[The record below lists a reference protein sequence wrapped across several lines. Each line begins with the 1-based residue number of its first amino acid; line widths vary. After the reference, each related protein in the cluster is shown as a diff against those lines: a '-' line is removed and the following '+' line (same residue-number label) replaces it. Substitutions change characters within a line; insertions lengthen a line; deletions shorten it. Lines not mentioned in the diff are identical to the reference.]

1 MIALV
6 KYGQQPGMVEL
17 RDVPEPVA
25 GPGTVLIEVRAAA
38 ICGWDIE
45 MWQHAMANP
54 VTVPVIQGHEFCGT
68 VAALGPGVDGW
79 VPGERVACETSAQVC
94 GTCFWCRQGEYQICP
109 ARKGYGY
116 GVDGA
121 FARYVVARPAILH
134 RIPENVS
141 FEEASLTE
149 PFCVAHHALAD
160 RIAIQP
166 GDHAVIIGPGPIGLI
181 CLQMARLLGA
191 TQTALIG
198 LSTDSARL
206 DLAAQMGWADQ
217 IIRADQEEAGA
228 AVMAWTGGR
237 GADIVADCAGNAA
250 ALATALA
257 SVRRGGQIVKIG
269 WGPKPINQSL
279 DDLLRKSAT
288 LAGTFGHRHAN
299 WEAVLGFF
307 AERRLNPG
315 ALITSVMPLRQW
327 HDAFTRIHQCQ
338 AVKIVLTP
346 EKGDL

>member
-17 RDVPEPVA
+17 RDVPQPVA
-25 GPGTVLIEVRAAA
+25 GPGMVLLEVRAAA

-45 MWQHAMANP
+45 MWQHHMANP

-68 VAALGPGVDGW
+68 VAEVGPGVEGW
-79 VPGERVACETSAQVC
+79 TPGERVACETSAQVC

-109 ARKGYGY
+109 SRRGYGY

-121 FARYVVARPAILH
+121 FTRYVVARPAILH

-160 RIAIQP
+160 RISIQP
-166 GDHAVIIGPGPIGLI
+166 GDRAVIIGPGPIGLI
-181 CLQMARLLGA
+181 CLQMARRLGA
-191 TQTALIG
+191 TQTALVG
-198 LSTDSARL
+198 LSSDAERL
-206 DLAAQMGWADQ
+206 DLALKMGWADK
-217 IIRADQEEAGA
+217 IIRADQEDAGA
-228 AVMAWTGGR
+228 AVTAWADGR

-250 ALATALA
+250 AVATALA

-269 WGPKPINQSL
+269 WGPKPINLSL

-288 LAGTFGHRHAN
+288 LAGTFGHRQAN
-299 WEAVLGFF
+299 WKAVLNLF
-307 AERRLNPG
+307 AQRQLNPG
-315 ALITSVMPLRQW
+315 ALITSVMPLSQW
-327 HDAFTRIHQCQ
+327 LDAFTRIQKCQ
-338 AVKIVLTP
+338 AVKIVLQP
-346 EKGDL
+346 ERS

>member
-17 RDVPEPVA
+17 REVPEPVA

-45 MWQHAMANP
+45 MWQHSMANP

-121 FARYVVARPAILH
+121 FTRYVVARPAILH
-134 RIPENVS
+134 RIPENLS
-141 FEEASLTE
+141 FEDASLTE

-160 RIAIQP
+160 RITIRP
-166 GDHAVIIGPGPIGLI
+166 GDRAVIIGPGPIGLI

-198 LSTDSARL
+198 LGTDSARL
-206 DLAAQMGWADQ
+206 DLAAQMGWADR
-217 IIRADQEEAGA
+217 IIRADQEDAGA
-228 AVMAWTGGR
+228 TVAAWTDGR

-257 SVRRGGQIVKIG
+257 TVRRGGQIVKIG
-269 WGPKPINQSL
+269 WGPKPVNQSL

-288 LAGTFGHRHAN
+288 LAGTFGHRRAN
-299 WEAVLGFF
+299 WEAVLGAF
-307 AERRLNPG
+307 AGRRLNPG

-327 HDAFTRIHQCQ
+327 HDAFTRIHGGQ

-346 EKGDL
+346 ERD